1 MERHEELRKHCTV
14 WTFTNLMLIVRSH
27 WMKDG
32 AQDVLVG
39 AALQDNLNVS
49 LQKSGFSE
57 EFGLCCKWFW

>member
-1 MERHEELRKHCTV
+1 
-14 WTFTNLMLIVRSH
+14 MLIVRSH

-39 AALQDNLNVS
+39 AALQDDLNVS